1 MMKIFLAGS
10 RVQGHA
16 LMAILLPP
24 PHPACSHE
32 QSAGISCAICMPLF
46 EVLKNF
52 NFSLQ
57 VTVEKIYRYFS
68 LQERSTSLYRRE
80 VLLSTGEKSIYRY
93 FSLQVLLNRE
103 VDFNWPF
110 STIMP
115 LTTQNVCEMFS
126 RCVHFWSGPCQA
138 D

>member
-1 MMKIFLAGS
+1 MKIFLAGS

-68 LQERSTSLYRRE
+68 LQ
-80 VLLSTGEKSIYRY
+80 
-93 FSLQVLLNRE
+93 VLLNRE

>member
-80 VLLSTGEKSIYRY
+80 VLLSTGEKY
-93 FSLQVLLNRE
+93 FSLQERSTSLYRREIDLQVLL
-103 VDFNWPF
+103 
-110 STIMP
+110 STG
-115 LTTQNVCEMFS
+115 TSQQRS
-126 RCVHFWSGPCQA
+126 RFQLAILYYYAIDYSKHM
-138 D
+138 

>member
-1 MMKIFLAGS
+1 MKIFLAGS

-68 LQERSTSLYRRE
+68 LQERNRSTGTSLYRYF
-80 VLLSTGEKSIYRY
+80 STEKSISIGH
-93 FSLQVLLNRE
+93 SLLL
-103 VDFNWPF
+103 
-110 STIMP
+110 
-115 LTTQNVCEMFS
+115 C
-126 RCVHFWSGPCQA
+126 H
-138 D
+138 

>member
-1 MMKIFLAGS
+1 MKIFLAGS

-80 VLLSTGEKSIYRY
+80 IDLQVLLSTGTSQQR
-93 FSLQVLLNRE
+93 
-103 VDFNWPF
+103 
-110 STIMP
+110 
-115 LTTQNVCEMFS
+115 S
-126 RCVHFWSGPCQA
+126 RFQLAILYYYAIDYSKRM
-138 D
+138 